1 MSFKQEMKRL
11 YPGHCEA
18 CFKLL
23 LALSET
29 RLIRLFREQI
39 RYFINCLLSGEKITD
54 VILCFFIVISDK
66 TSCLNCYF
74 REEWNKI
81 VFALRNIFQTRWDNT
96 WQCLFFTVNFRKSK
110 LNIHDQLVWITE
122 ERAKMFHLVS
132 RTKVKYILFACF

>member
-1 MSFKQEMKRL
+1 MEVNESTSMRVDLLCAFRVWCANVVKDEAEQFIEHINRALSFKQEMKRL

-29 RLIRLFREQI
+29 QLICLFREQI

-54 VILCFFIVISDK
+54 VILCFLIVISDK

-74 REEWNKI
+74 REE
-81 VFALRNIFQTRWDNT
+81 
-96 WQCLFFTVNFRKSK
+96 
-110 LNIHDQLVWITE
+110 
-122 ERAKMFHLVS
+122 
-132 RTKVKYILFACF
+132 